1 MQYNDLL
8 GYGFWQV
15 TQSTNP
21 EFPTYGENGD
31 SNNCPYII
39 RLLWELIELFYTK
52 DLVPRDL
59 PVAIIF
65 IIAIAIWVF
74 QETVILLKEGVWH
87 INS

>member
-1 MQYNDLL
+1 MAFGKLL
-8 GYGFWQV
+8 
-15 TQSTNP
+15 SPPNLS
-21 EFPTYGENGD
+21 FPHMGENGD

-59 PVAIIF
+59 PIAINFIIVVAIC
-65 IIAIAIWVF
+65 VL